1 MSSWKLNKNTSDEQT
16 GSGGFLTRQLRP
28 AGCGCCA
35 GNSRRGSFQAWCLP
49 GCNYQSSR
57 AWRRARR
64 PRDSCEKLPPSLQH
78 RGRAVRRVWRSKHHS
93 SWSMSALSV
102 RMKLMMMMMMCSVL
116 LLKSDAA
123 HSSVFSKIIQTEK
136 LNKILQNLS
145 ISPTKVTIGSVRWF
159 IYKQFICLIGS

>member
-28 AGCGCCA
+28 AGCGWCA
-35 GNSRRGSFQAWCLP
+35 GNSRRGCFQAWCLP

-102 RMKLMMMMMMCSVL
+102 RMKLMMMMMMMCSVL
-116 LLKSDAA
+116 LLKSQMLRILL
-123 HSSVFSKIIQTEK
+123 FSPR
-136 LNKILQNLS
+136 L
-145 ISPTKVTIGSVRWF
+145 
-159 IYKQFICLIGS
+159 YKQKNLTKSSKLKQLTN

>member
-35 GNSRRGSFQAWCLP
+35 GNSRRGCFQAWCLP

-78 RGRAVRRVWRSKHHS
+78 RGRAVRRVWRSKHRS

-102 RMKLMMMMMMCSVL
+102 RMKLMMMMMMMCSVL
-116 LLKSDAA
+116 LLKSQMLRILL
-123 HSSVFSKIIQTEK
+123 FSPR
-136 LNKILQNLS
+136 L
-145 ISPTKVTIGSVRWF
+145 
-159 IYKQFICLIGS
+159 YKQKNLTKSSKLKQLTN